1 MNSQFLKDHLLDF
14 EVVTALG
21 VGALLRY
28 GFDTSWLFAIL
39 LGLSA
44 FVLIPLLI
52 RLAFHVRALY
62 FMRLLRM
69 GPDFLVSEQ
78 QALDVG
84 FDEGRK
90 KRIERGSEHEKHL
103 EFDRDVYF
111 ESPWPLQRG
120 KESLFNEIWR
130 LGFDAGYLGQPK
142 PPLPSQT

>member
-1 MNSQFLKDHLLDF
+1 MNSQFLRDHLLDF

-28 GFDTSWLFAIL
+28 GFGTSWLFAIL

-44 FVLIPLLI
+44 FILIPLLVL
-52 RLAFHVRALY
+52 LAFHMRALY
-62 FMRLLRM
+62 FMRLSRM
-69 GPDFLVSEQ
+69 VPGFLKSEQ

-84 FDEGRK
+84 CDEGRN
-90 KRIERGSEHEKHL
+90 KRIERYSDHEKHL

-120 KESLFNEIWR
+120 KQSQFHEIWR

-142 PPLPSQT
+142 PPLPS